1 MEIKGKPL
9 AKEHTKLRLDYRI
22 RGDISDAL
30 IEAYCKAEMPPA
42 AKVKDV
48 AQYVEDYWHGI
59 RLENYETET
68 LDNNSEFEKDKVEYV
83 YAIGGENCIKDLVP
97 WIELEFY
104 CTVMRLTCD
113 SLEEVTKTCIES
125 GAWGSLEASLAIT
138 RGYLY
143 LVLYSENHEDY
154 AGYMSNTGT
163 FTIMDVMLRYFFT
176 GYKPDI
182 KYEDGECYAYF
193 LNKIGYL
200 EC

>member
-1 MEIKGKPL
+1 MKKYYL
-9 AKEHTKLRLDYRI
+9 A
-22 RGDISDAL
+22 
-30 IEAYCKAEMPPA
+30 
-42 AKVKDV
+42 
-48 AQYVEDYWHGI
+48 
-59 RLENYETET
+59 
-68 LDNNSEFEKDKVEYV
+68 
-83 YAIGGENCIKDLVP
+83 
-97 WIELEFY
+97 
-104 CTVMRLTCD
+104 TVLLPE

-193 LNKIGYL
+193 LYKIGYL